1 MTSPFGS
8 EAQQRWLALA
18 ASRAADLSLLEGTF
32 LIARDEYPQLLV
44 GEYVS
49 LLERIAAE
57 ARAQLAPAADETDK
71 LDVLNAVLFDQWGFS
86 GNRDDYYDPRN
97 SYVNEVLDRRLG
109 IPISL
114 AVLYL
119 EISGRIGLEA
129 HGVGFPGHFL
139 VRVQILGEES
149 RIIDPFNSGAQV
161 QQANLKKQLADQDS
175 AEGGA
180 IKQFLEPA
188 SSRSILVRMLRNL
201 KAIYLSQQDA
211 QRSLR
216 TCDRIVALLPGD
228 ASEYRDR
235 ALLYQEL
242 EVYHAAMEDFQHYLE
257 LAPQAADATLIR
269 GRIAEIRSRVRP
281 LH

>member
-1 MTSPFGS
+1 M
-8 EAQQRWLALA
+8 
-18 ASRAADLSLLEGTF
+18 
-32 LIARDEYPQLLV
+32 
-44 GEYVS
+44 
-49 LLERIAAE
+49 
-57 ARAQLAPAADETDK
+57 
-71 LDVLNAVLFDQWGFS
+71 DVLNAVLFDQWGFS

-139 VRVQILGEES
+139 VRVQVRGEES

-201 KAIYLSQQDA
+201 KAIYLSRQDP
-211 QRSLR
+211 QRALR
-216 TCDRIVALLPGD
+216 TCDRIVALMPRH
-228 ASEYRDR
+228 AREYRDR
-235 ALLYQEL
+235 GLLYQAL
-242 EVYHAAMEDFQHYLE
+242 EVHHAALEDLQRYLE
-257 LAPQAADATLIR
+257 LAPAAADAGAIHDRVIELH
-269 GRIAEIRSRVRP
+269 SRAQR